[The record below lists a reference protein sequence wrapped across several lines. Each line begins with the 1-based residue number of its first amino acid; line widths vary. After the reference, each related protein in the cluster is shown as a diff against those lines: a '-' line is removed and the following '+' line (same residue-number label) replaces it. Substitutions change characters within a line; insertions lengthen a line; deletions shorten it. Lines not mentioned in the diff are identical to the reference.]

1 MPAEVTVAGTVATI
15 VALPPTLHGLQFEC
29 VMPMTVLVF
38 AATVNVPLSVPSVAP
53 ATVTLEPGAN
63 TVNGE
68 VEIVPRFELMVSAV
82 SGTAAPGAVS
92 CAAGPAS

>member
-1 MPAEVTVAGTVATI
+1 MPAEVTMAGTVATI

-29 VMPMTVLVF
+29 VMLICVLVLV
-38 AATVNVPLSVPSVAP
+38 ATVKVPLSVLSVAR
-53 ATVTLEPGAN
+53 AMVTLEPGAN

-82 SGTAAPGAVS
+82 RGTAAPGAVS